1 MARLADDRS
10 DLRRDDLRV
19 AHDVWSSGD
28 AYEGYVGRW
37 SRPVA
42 ERFVA
47 WVGPHPGAAW
57 VDVGCGTG
65 ALTSAILEAAEPSRV
80 VAVDPSPEFIDDVR
94 KRVSDERVEPR
105 VGDGLAL
112 PVDDS
117 VADHV
122 VSGLVLNFIPNPQAA
137 VAEMRRVGRPGATVA
152 AYVWDYADGMQMLRA
167 FWDAAVHLDPAAAEL
182 DEAVRF
188 PLCHPDRLRSLFA
201 GEGLDDVTT
210 RELVVPTVF
219 ADFDDYWTP
228 FLSGQG
234 PAPGYCASLS
244 VASLGLLRNELRATL
259 APDGGAIE
267 LSARAWAV
275 RGRSAAPSR

>member
-1 MARLADDRS
+1 MAQ
-10 DLRRDDLRV
+10 
-19 AHDVWSSGD
+19 DVWSSGD

-47 WVGPHPGAAW
+47 WVGPHPGEAW

-65 ALTSAILEAAEPSRV
+65 ALTAAILESAEPSRV
-80 VAVDPSPEFIDDVR
+80 VAVDPSPEFIADVR
-94 KRVSDERVEPR
+94 TRVSDERVEPR

-112 PVDDS
+112 PV
-117 VADHV
+117 ADATADYV
-122 VSGLVLNFIPNPQAA
+122 VSGLVLNFIPTPEAA
-137 VAEMRRVGRPGATVA
+137 VAEMRRVARPGATIA

-167 FWDAAVHLDPAAAEL
+167 FWDAAVRLDPAAAEL

-188 PLCHPDRLRSLFA
+188 PLCHPDRLSALFA
-201 GEGLDDVTT
+201 SAGLGEIVR

-244 VASLGLLRNELRATL
+244 GAALGLLRNELRATL

-275 RGRSAAPSR
+275 RGRCAAPSR